1 MISRAHLQRRNKLRA
16 HFRIFT
22 FVTMVSLLVVL
33 GCLCVTL
40 RAQMIIQSCVRDIS
54 VSQLSTSVSYPTGI
68 DEFYITISVDSV
80 AEPARFVNTTT
91 ATISSR
97 SATIPQEICFDFD
110 TSNPPTD
117 ISRKPFVGD
126 RITFAIMG

>member
-40 RAQMIIQSCVRDIS
+40 RAQMIIQSCVRD
-54 VSQLSTSVSYPTGI
+54 I